1 MADSAS
7 AWDKLERAVTRLEN
21 ALDTASSG
29 TGDGAESQA
38 LKKRVEDLEVRNETL
53 NQLNKTAVRQ
63 LDTAIDRLR
72 TVLDG

>member
-29 TGDGAESQA
+29 TGEGTESQV
-38 LKKRVEDLEVRNETL
+38 LKKRLQDLESRNQTL
-53 NQLNKTAVRQ
+53 NELNKTAVRQ

-72 TVLDG
+72 AVLDG